1 MKNGWKAF
9 AQKLRAFIRGEE
21 GMQTIEAIILVIV
34 GVVAAGLLVNMI
46 TENVS
51 AKLSEAEDVID
62 GITFGGGER

>member
-1 MKNGWKAF
+1 MRYGMKVF
-9 AQKLRAFIRGEE
+9 IDKLRLFFREEE

>member
-1 MKNGWKAF
+1 MKNGWKAI
-9 AQKLRAFIRGEE
+9 AQKLRGYILGEE

>member
-1 MKNGWKAF
+1 VKNGWKAF
-9 AQKLRAFIRGEE
+9 AQKLRGFIRGEE